1 MLHVH
6 ISMPPTHPVLEEV
19 YSWWRK
25 TGQSNEEYFSQ
36 ASNSYMRDGDFEKFG
51 RSSARKH
58 SAQKHRNT
66 KISDEY
72 HIVKDESLCFYL
84 TTQRA
89 CSIKISIIWWY
100 KQKFHAK
107 WVDCLNCLY
116 TCMYLCT
123 NSQSKYESV

>member
-58 SAQKHRNT
+58 SQQ
-66 KISDEY
+66 ISTETPKY
-72 HIVKDESLCFYL
+72 
-84 TTQRA
+84 QM
-89 CSIKISIIWWY
+89 SI
-100 KQKFHAK
+100 
-107 WVDCLNCLY
+107 
-116 TCMYLCT
+116 T
-123 NSQSKYESV
+123 

>member
-6 ISMPPTHPVLEEV
+6 ISMPPTHPVLEEADGV
-19 YSWWRK
+19 RLDKVMRSI
-25 TGQSNEEYFSQ
+25 FSQ

-89 CSIKISIIWWY
+89 CSIKISII
-100 KQKFHAK
+100 
-107 WVDCLNCLY
+107 
-116 TCMYLCT
+116 
-123 NSQSKYESV
+123 